1 MGRVYALANQKGGVG
16 KTTTVVNLGAYL
28 STVGLKVLIVDA
40 DPQSNATSSLS
51 IDRNQVGLSSYD
63 ALVEHYPL
71 VDVVVPTRWTGL
83 YLVPSSSDLAA
94 AEVELVSENH
104 REYLLWQALG
114 PVLNV
119 YDYILVDC
127 PPSLGL
133 LTVNALTAARDGVI
147 IPVQCEYLAL
157 EGLTDLLNTV
167 HLVRERLNHRLTVR
181 GLLMTMYDTRT
192 NLSQQVVE
200 EVRKH
205 FGKKVFRTVIPRNVR
220 LGEAPSFGQPIM
232 SYAPSSTGARA
243 YQGLTV
249 ELLRGDGW
257 QIPGKQGDE
266 EGG

>member
-16 KTTTVVNLGAYL
+16 KTTTVVNLGGYL

-40 DPQSNATSSLS
+40 DPQCNATSSLS
-51 IDRNQVGLSSYD
+51 IDRNQVGLSTYD
-63 ALVEHYPL
+63 TLVEHYPL
-71 VDVVVPTRWTGL
+71 PEVVVPTRWKGL

-94 AEVELVSENH
+94 AEVELVNERR
-104 REYLLWQALG
+104 REFLLWQALQ
-114 PVLNV
+114 PVLGI
-119 YDYILVDC
+119 YDYILIDC

-133 LTVNALTAARDGVI
+133 LTVNALTAAGDGVI

-157 EGLTDLLNTV
+157 EGLTDLLSTV
-167 HLVRERLNHRLTVR
+167 HLVRERLNKRLALR
-181 GLLMTMYDTRT
+181 GLLMTMYDSRT

-200 EVRKH
+200 EVRSH
-205 FGKKVFRTVIPRNVR
+205 FGKQVFRTVIPRNVR
-220 LGEAPSFGQPIM
+220 LGEAPSYGQPIM
-232 SYAPSSTGARA
+232 AYAPSSTGARA

-257 QIPGKQGDE
+257 HIPVKQGDV

>member
-1 MGRVYALANQKGGVG
+1 MGRVYAVANQKGGVG
-16 KTTTVVNLGAYL
+16 KTTTVVNLGGYL

-51 IDRNQVGLSSYD
+51 IDRNQVGLSTYD
-63 ALVEHYPL
+63 ALVERYPL
-71 VDVVVPTRWTGL
+71 PDVVVPTRWKGL
-83 YLVPSSSDLAA
+83 YLAPSSSDLAA
-94 AEVELVSENH
+94 AEVELVTESH
-104 REYLLWQALG
+104 REFLLWEALG
-114 PVLNV
+114 PVLNL
-119 YDYILVDC
+119 YDYVLVDC

-133 LTVNALTAARDGVI
+133 LTVNALAAARDGVI

-167 HLVRERLNHRLTVR
+167 SLVRERLNKRLALR
-181 GLLMTMYDTRT
+181 GLLMTMYDSRT

-205 FGKKVFRTVIPRNVR
+205 FGKQVFRTVIPRNVR

-232 SYAPSSTGARA
+232 AYAPSCSGARA

-257 QIPGKQGDE
+257 RIPGRQDDGE
-266 EGG
+266 EG